1 MKMRFFLKLNIR
13 INTILPIMLALL
25 LPALRFYSSNGI
37 ISSIDYFVVGTWF
50 YSSLV
55 LYCLWYFLWQLWEL
69 KQGNKK
75 WYALVL
81 FGITITLIVLNNKLF
96 DVNTD
101 GAIIRVLIPF
111 IFFLTI
117 QYALKSQRK
126 VSKLLLEKEQLQT
139 ENYKAQLKT
148 LRTQVDPHFLF
159 NSLNTLRSMIRQQH
173 SGSEQFVLSLSDF
186 YRQTLRHNENTTIS
200 LSEELKVLQ
209 SYLYLMKSRNEKAV
223 LIKLNIDK
231 SLHEHRI
238 PTMALQTVVE
248 NCFKHNIM
256 TSKNPL
262 QINISSKEGFYV
274 SVCNNIQAKIGDNSS
289 IGMGMELLRKRYELM
304 NIKHGLVF
312 KHTTEQFCV
321 QLKLI

>member
-1 MKMRFFLKLNIR
+1 MKIKIDDLA
-13 INTILPIMLALL
+13 PIILALL
-25 LPALRFYSSNGI
+25 LPAFRFDYSNEI
-37 ISSIDYFVVGTWF
+37 ITSIDYSIVGAWF
-50 YSSLV
+50 YSSLII
-55 LYCLWYFLWQLWEL
+55 YCLWYFLWQLWEFN
-69 KQGNKK
+69 QGNKK
-75 WYALVL
+75 WYALIL
-81 FGITITLIVLNNKLF
+81 FSITITLIVLNNKLF

-101 GAIIRVLIPF
+101 VAFIRLFIPF
-111 IFFLTI
+111 MFFLTI

-173 SGSEQFVLSLSDF
+173 SGSEHFVLSLSDF
-186 YRQTLRHNENTTIS
+186 YRQTLRHNKDTTIP

-223 LIKLNIDK
+223 QIKLNIDK
-231 SLHEHRI
+231 SLYEHRI

-248 NCFKHNIM
+248 NCFKHNSM

-262 QINISSKEGFYV
+262 HINITSTKDFCIKI
-274 SVCNNIQAKIGDNSS
+274 CNNIQAKIGDNSS
-289 IGMGMELLRKRYELM
+289 TGMGLELLRKRYELM
-304 NIKHGLVF
+304 NIKHGLNF
-312 KHTTEQFCV
+312 NHTPERFCV

>member
-1 MKMRFFLKLNIR
+1 
-13 INTILPIMLALL
+13 MLALL
-25 LPALRFYSSNGI
+25 LPALRFYSNSEI
-37 ISSIDYFVVGTWF
+37 ISSIDYSFVGAWF

-55 LYCLWYFLWQLWEL
+55 LYSLWYFLWLLWDI

-75 WYALVL
+75 WYALIL
-81 FGITITLIVLNNKLF
+81 FGITVTLIVLNNRLF
-96 DVNTD
+96 DVSSD
-101 GAIIRVLIPF
+101 GVFIRVFIPF
-111 IFFLTI
+111 MFFLTI

-148 LRTQVDPHFLF
+148 LRAQVDPHFLF
-159 NSLNTLRSMIRQQH
+159 NSLNTLRSMIRQHH

-186 YRQTLRHNENTTIS
+186 YRQTLRHNENTTIP

-223 LIKLNIDK
+223 QIKLNIDE
-231 SLHEHRI
+231 SLLKHQI
-238 PTMALQTVVE
+238 PTMALQIVVE
-248 NCFKHNIM
+248 NCFKHNSM
-256 TSKNPL
+256 
-262 QINISSKEGFYV
+262 SSKKPLLIDITSTKDFYV
-274 SVCNNIQAKIGDNSS
+274 RICNNVQTKFADNNLT
-289 IGMGMELLRKRYELM
+289 GMGLELLRKRYELM
-304 NIKHGLVF
+304 NIKHGLIF

>member
-1 MKMRFFLKLNIR
+1 MKIKNDDIV
-13 INTILPIMLALL
+13 PIILALF
-25 LPALRFYSSNGI
+25 LPALRFYSRNEM
-37 ISSIDYFVVGTWF
+37 ISSIDYSVFGAWF

-55 LYCLWYFLWQLWEL
+55 LYSLWYFLWLLWDI
-69 KQGNKK
+69 KQDNKK
-75 WYALVL
+75 WYALIL
-81 FGITITLIVLNNKLF
+81 FGITTTLIVLNNKLF
-96 DVNTD
+96 DVSSD
-101 GAIIRVLIPF
+101 WVFIRVVIPF
-111 IFFLTI
+111 MFFLTI

-148 LRTQVDPHFLF
+148 LRTQVNPHFLF

-173 SGSEQFVLSLSDF
+173 SGSEHFVLSLSDF
-186 YRQTLRHNENTTIS
+186 YRQTLKHNENTTIP

-223 LIKLNIDK
+223 QIKLNIDK

-248 NCFKHNIM
+248 NCFKHNSM

-262 QINISSKEGFYV
+262 LINITSTEDFYIRI
-274 SVCNNIQAKIGDNSS
+274 CNNIQAKIGDNNST
-289 IGMGMELLRKRYELM
+289 GMGLEVLRKRYELM
-304 NIKHGLVF
+304 NIEYGLNF
-312 KHTTEQFCV
+312 NHTPEQFCI

>member
-1 MKMRFFLKLNIR
+1 MKIKNDDIV
-13 INTILPIMLALL
+13 PIILALL
-25 LPALRFYSSNGI
+25 LPALRFYSRNEM
-37 ISSIDYFVVGTWF
+37 ISSIDYSVFGAWF

-55 LYCLWYFLWQLWEL
+55 LYSLWYFLWLLWDI
-69 KQGNKK
+69 KQDNKK
-75 WYALVL
+75 WYALIL
-81 FGITITLIVLNNKLF
+81 FGITTTLIVLNNKLF
-96 DVNTD
+96 DVSSD
-101 GAIIRVLIPF
+101 GVFIRVVIPF
-111 IFFLTI
+111 MFFLTI

-173 SGSEQFVLSLSDF
+173 SGSEHFVLSLSDF
-186 YRQTLRHNENTTIS
+186 YRQTLKHNENTTIP

-223 LIKLNIDK
+223 QIKLNIDK

-248 NCFKHNIM
+248 NCFKHNSM

-262 QINISSKEGFYV
+262 LINITS
-274 SVCNNIQAKIGDNSS
+274 
-289 IGMGMELLRKRYELM
+289 
-304 NIKHGLVF
+304 
-312 KHTTEQFCV
+312 TEDF
-321 QLKLI
+321 

>member
-1 MKMRFFLKLNIR
+1 LKIKNDDIV
-13 INTILPIMLALL
+13 PIILALL
-25 LPALRFYSSNGI
+25 LPALRFYSRNEM
-37 ISSIDYFVVGTWF
+37 ISSIDYSVFGAWF

-55 LYCLWYFLWQLWEL
+55 LYSLWYFLWLLWDI
-69 KQGNKK
+69 KQDNKK
-75 WYALVL
+75 WYALIL
-81 FGITITLIVLNNKLF
+81 FGITTTLIVLNNKLF
-96 DVNTD
+96 DVSSD
-101 GAIIRVLIPF
+101 GVFIRVVIPF
-111 IFFLTI
+111 MFFLTI

-148 LRTQVDPHFLF
+148 LRTQVNPHFLF

-173 SGSEQFVLSLSDF
+173 SGSEHFVLSLSDF
-186 YRQTLRHNENTTIS
+186 YRQTLKHNENTTIP

-223 LIKLNIDK
+223 QIKLNIDK

-248 NCFKHNIM
+248 NCFKHNSM

-262 QINISSKEGFYV
+262 LINITSTEDFYIRI
-274 SVCNNIQAKIGDNSS
+274 CNNIQAKIGDNNST
-289 IGMGMELLRKRYELM
+289 GMGLEVLRKRYELM
-304 NIKHGLVF
+304 NIEYGLNF
-312 KHTTEQFCV
+312 NHTPEQFCI

>member
-1 MKMRFFLKLNIR
+1 MKIKNDDIV
-13 INTILPIMLALL
+13 PIILALL
-25 LPALRFYSSNGI
+25 LPALRFYSSNEI
-37 ISSIDYFVVGTWF
+37 ISSIDYSVVGAWF

-55 LYCLWYFLWQLWEL
+55 LYSLWYFLWLLWDI

-75 WYALVL
+75 WYALIL

-101 GAIIRVLIPF
+101 GVFIRVFIPF
-111 IFFLTI
+111 MFFLTI

-186 YRQTLRHNENTTIS
+186 YRQTLRHNENTTIP

-223 LIKLNIDK
+223 QIKLNIDK
-231 SLHEHRI
+231 SLHEHCI

-248 NCFKHNIM
+248 NCFKHNCM

-262 QINISSKEGFYV
+262 LIDITSTKDLYIKIS
-274 SVCNNIQAKIGDNSS
+274 NNIQTKIGDDNLT
-289 IGMGMELLRKRYELM
+289 GMGLELLRKRYELM
-304 NIKHGLVF
+304 NIKHGLIF
-312 KHTTEQFCV
+312 KHTPEQFCV

>member
-1 MKMRFFLKLNIR
+1 LKIKIDGLVPI
-13 INTILPIMLALL
+13 ILAFL
-25 LPALRFYSSNGI
+25 LPALRFYSSNEI
-37 ISSIDYFVVGTWF
+37 ISSIDYSVVGAWF

-55 LYCLWYFLWQLWEL
+55 LYSLWYFLWQLWEFSE
-69 KQGNKK
+69 GNKK
-75 WYALVL
+75 WYALIL

-101 GAIIRVLIPF
+101 SAIIRLLIPF
-111 IFFLTI
+111 MFFLTI

-159 NSLNTLRSMIRQQH
+159 NSLNTLRSMIRQQD
-173 SGSEQFVLSLSDF
+173 SGSEHFVLSLSDF
-186 YRQTLRHNENTTIS
+186 YRQTLRHNENTTIP

-223 LIKLNIDK
+223 QIKLNIDE

-248 NCFKHNIM
+248 NCFKHNSM

-304 NIKHGLVF
+304 NIKHGLIF

>member
-1 MKMRFFLKLNIR
+1 LKIKIDDLVP
-13 INTILPIMLALL
+13 ILLALL
-25 LPALRFYSSNGI
+25 LPALRFYSRNEM
-37 ISSIDYFVVGTWF
+37 ISSIDYSVFGAWF

-55 LYCLWYFLWQLWEL
+55 LYCLWYFLWQLWEFSE
-69 KQGNKK
+69 GNKK
-75 WYALVL
+75 WYALIL
-81 FGITITLIVLNNKLF
+81 FGITIILIVLNNKLF
-96 DVNTD
+96 DVNTH
-101 GAIIRVLIPF
+101 GAIIGVLIPF
-111 IFFLTI
+111 MLFLTI

-126 VSKLLLEKEQLQT
+126 VSKLILEKEQLQT

-173 SGSEQFVLSLSDF
+173 SGSEHFVLSLSGF
-186 YRQTLRHNENTTIS
+186 YRQTLRHNENHSTIP

-223 LIKLNIDK
+223 QIKLNIDK

-248 NCFKHNIM
+248 NCFKHNSM

-262 QINISSKEGFYV
+262 LINITSTEDFYIRI
-274 SVCNNIQAKIGDNSS
+274 CNNIQAKIGDNNST
-289 IGMGMELLRKRYELM
+289 GMGLEVLRKRYELM
-304 NIKHGLVF
+304 NIEYGLNF
-312 KHTTEQFCV
+312 NHTPEQFCI

>member
-37 ISSIDYFVVGTWF
+37 ISSIDYFVVGAWF

-101 GAIIRVLIPF
+101 GAIIRVSIPF

-173 SGSEQFVLSLSDF
+173 SGGEHFVLSLSDF
-186 YRQTLRHNENTTIS
+186 YRQTLKHNENTTIP

-223 LIKLNIDK
+223 QIKLNIDK

-248 NCFKHNIM
+248 NCFKHNSM

-262 QINISSKEGFYV
+262 LINITSTEDFYIRI
-274 SVCNNIQAKIGDNSS
+274 CNNIQAKIGDNNST
-289 IGMGMELLRKRYELM
+289 GMGLEVLRKRYELM
-304 NIKHGLVF
+304 NIEYGLNF
-312 KHTTEQFCV
+312 NHTPDQFCI